1 MPEGPSIIILKE
13 AVEPFRGQR
22 INKASGNSTK
32 IVMDELKGK
41 VIRDFKSWGK
51 HFLVCF
57 EDSYIRIH
65 FLLFGSYRINER
77 REMSPR
83 LSLETTKGELNFYAC
98 SVQMKSGSPD
108 DVYDWSADV
117 MNPAWDPQKAEVK
130 LHENGGKLACDALLD
145 QDIFAGV
152 GNIIKNEVLYRIRV
166 HPASRVQDLPAEKLQ
181 EMIREAVNYSFD
193 FLEWKKAFTLKA
205 HWLAHTKTHC
215 LRCDLPI
222 RREYMGTTDRRTF
235 FCNGC
240 QVLYGDP
247 PLPRVPKKS
256 RTRK

>member
-41 VIRDFKSWGK
+41 AIRDFKSWGK

-108 DVYDWSADV
+108 DVYDWSACAAR
-117 MNPAWDPQKAEVK
+117 PGYFCR
-130 LHENGGKLACDALLD
+130 GG
-145 QDIFAGV
+145 
-152 GNIIKNEVLYRIRV
+152 EYY
-166 HPASRVQDLPAEKLQ
+166 Q
-181 EMIREAVNYSFD
+181 E
-193 FLEWKKAFTLKA
+193 
-205 HWLAHTKTHC
+205 
-215 LRCDLPI
+215 
-222 RREYMGTTDRRTF
+222 
-235 FCNGC
+235 
-240 QVLYGDP
+240 
-247 PLPRVPKKS
+247 
-256 RTRK
+256 